1 MGSLSGY
8 FGECEEVRFIQAGF
22 DSKWRFEKS
31 YLHHLFTVSVM
42 IFVIS
47 LLQKSCNN
55 S

>member
-1 MGSLSGY
+1 MASLSGY

-31 YLHHLFTVSVM
+31 YLHHLFTGIVSVM

-47 LLQKSCNN
+47 LL
-55 S
+55 

>member
-1 MGSLSGY
+1 MTSLSGY
-8 FGECEEVRFIQAGF
+8 FEELEEVGFIQAGF
-22 DSKWRFEKS
+22 DSKWRFGKS

-42 IFVIS
+42 IFIS